1 MKNILIVLAI
11 AITIGGAIYV
21 VSSEQ
26 NLFTTV
32 ETVSTQGDTE
42 SNVST
47 NTNNKGSGEPLR
59 SQGFNYDQFL
69 KLVGSL
75 NKEQRDAVL
84 ADKELVNKVISQESL
99 RLSFIDAAKASQFA
113 RDENTRYLLERQTDD
128 FLVTNYINHRL
139 KVAGVPEGFPDEDQV
154 QQFYEKNKQSFSIG
168 ERMPVWQVFW
178 SIPKDMD
185 KAEIARLLKLASS
198 VSGQLRNN
206 KLTFAQAATKYSQH
220 AASSIQGGFMGVLK
234 TAELRPKI
242 KEALIN
248 LKQNS
253 ISKPVRSDSGLHIM
267 RRGAALPAEVMS
279 LDRVR
284 PQVVEALIKALR
296 VQQRAQLNKLVQEQ
310 YPVNIDAEQSA
321 EWASKAASFY
331 N

>member
-21 VSSEQ
+21 LSSEQ
-26 NLFTTV
+26 NPFTRG
-32 ETVSTQGDTE
+32 ETVSTQAGAE
-42 SNVST
+42 PST
-47 NTNNKGSGEPLR
+47 ASNTNNKGPGEPLR
-59 SQGFNYDQFL
+59 SQGFSYDQFL

-75 NKEQRDAVL
+75 NKAQRDAVL
-84 ADKELVNKVISQESL
+84 ADKEIVNKVISQESL

-113 RDENTRYLLERQTDD
+113 KDENTRYLLERQTDD

-139 KVAGVPEGFPDEDQV
+139 KVAGVPEGFPGEDQV
-154 QQFYEKNKQSFSIG
+154 QQFYEKNKQRFSIG

-178 SIPKDMD
+178 SIPKEMD
-185 KAEIARLLKLASS
+185 KPEIARLLKLASS
-198 VSGQLRNN
+198 VSNQLRKN

-220 AASSIQGGFMGVLK
+220 AASSIQGGFMGVLQ
-234 TAELRPKI
+234 TADLRPTI

-248 LKQNS
+248 LKQSS
-253 ISKPVRSDSGLHIM
+253 ISKPVRSDSGLHIF
-267 RRGAALPAEVMS
+267 RRGAALPAEVIS

-284 PQVVEALIKALR
+284 PQVVEALTKALR
-296 VQQRAQLNKLVQEQ
+296 VQQRAQLNKLVQTK
-310 YPVNIDAEQSA
+310 YPVKIDAEQTT
-321 EWASKAASFY
+321 EWANKAASFY